1 MYPGALGGIP
11 GVPLTIVSGHL
22 WSATPAG
29 VGLQFLLTNGEFLKI
44 PGNLVNTGLGGFEDL
59 LSILF
64 IAILRVQI
72 KSIPHR
78 LKMPIPYNPTKVSGK
93 LVARENELKVLRA
106 LHLFGHLRRIE
117 VAQFVWP
124 FSSLASSKI
133 MCSTT
138 VKRMIDA
145 RLILE
150 RPNSLGGKS
159 LVLGSAGAAAL
170 QNEGIESDA
179 GYDLTSVTGPQFWH
193 RTLGTSFLVNKA
205 SQGVLAYGEHFLAR
219 EKGALNRLSLIKTF
233 EKAPDGLLLR
243 PHGVNA
249 SWVDWVEVES
259 SAKDN
264 SEIFK
269 MFNILNFTH
278 GKPFGESKSYKV
290 GKLYIVYDVRQPH
303 ERTLTSAL
311 QRYLVENQGKIQP
324 HFLDH
329 IVFVRS
335 DLDFPLIVNGFEE
348 LTIKQILPN

>member
-1 MYPGALGGIP
+1 
-11 GVPLTIVSGHL
+11 
-22 WSATPAG
+22 
-29 VGLQFLLTNGEFLKI
+29 
-44 PGNLVNTGLGGFEDL
+44 
-59 LSILF
+59 
-64 IAILRVQI
+64 
-72 KSIPHR
+72 
-78 LKMPIPYNPTKVSGK
+78 MPIPYNPTKVSGK

-117 VAQFVWP
+117 LAHFVWP
-124 FSSLASSKI
+124 FSSPASSKI

-138 VKRMIDA
+138 VKRMIES

-159 LVLGSAGAAAL
+159 LVLSSAGATAL
-170 QNEGIESDA
+170 QNEGIDADA

-193 RTLGTSFLVNKA
+193 RTLGTSFLVAKA

-243 PHGVNA
+243 PSGMG
-249 SWVDWVEVES
+249 STWVDWVEVES

-269 MFNILNFTH
+269 MLNILNFTH
-278 GKPFGESKSYKV
+278 GKPFGENKSYKV

-303 ERTLTSAL
+303 ERTLTSAV
-311 QRYLVENQGKIQP
+311 QRYLVENQGKVQP
-324 HFLDH
+324 HFSEN
-329 IVFVRS
+329 VMFVRT
-335 DLDFPLIVNGFEE
+335 DIDFPLIVNGFEE
-348 LTIKQILPN
+348 LPASTII